1 MYTIAFAY
9 AGSGSNNALRKLL
22 HVAVS
27 DVADDVRRALTLTL
41 TLTRT
46 LTRTR
51 TRTRTRT
58 PTPTRTP
65 TRTLTPT
72 LSPNPNPNPDPN
84 QVRRAAVTAIGFV
97 LAATPAQCPKVGALL
112 PSPSP

>member
-27 DVADDVRRALTLTL
+27 DVADDVRRALTLTR
-41 TLTRT
+41 TRT
-46 LTRTR
+46 L
-51 TRTRTRT
+51 
-58 PTPTRTP
+58 

-72 LSPNPNPNPDPN
+72 LSRNPNPNPDPN

-97 LAATPAQCPKVGALL
+97 LAATPAQCPKVAKLL
-112 PSPSP
+112 PSPSPSPSP